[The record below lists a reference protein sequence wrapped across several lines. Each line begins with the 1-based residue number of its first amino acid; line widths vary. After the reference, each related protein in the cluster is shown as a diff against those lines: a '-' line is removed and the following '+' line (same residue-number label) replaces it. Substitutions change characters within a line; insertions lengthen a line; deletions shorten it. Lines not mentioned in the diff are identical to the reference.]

1 MSLSP
6 YVALYAQELNRRLCL
21 EIEISETRQD
31 LDRVISHVESLQNQ
45 NTLLQNQITELSNA
59 ESTESL
65 LLSLQQENEAL
76 RAQLSSVQSNSDV
89 SRAKVRESESLS
101 DCPKRSSDLETDNQR
116 LHRQV
121 SELNKTLKED
131 QKRIENLYLECGNL
145 SGKLNEAMELMEK
158 YKTGYMNM
166 KRRNDTLEKPRVV
179 IQQVDQLTKSSG
191 YYKCRQIHATFKQR
205 CDRQRSQA
213 VHRRPASAAEG

>member
-1 MSLSP
+1 MNLSP

-31 LDRVISHVESLQNQ
+31 LDRVISHVGSLQNQ
-45 NTLLQNQITELSNA
+45 NTFLQNQITELSNA

-76 RAQLSSVQSNSDV
+76 RAQLSSAQSNSDV
-89 SRAKVRESESLS
+89 SRAKTRESESLS
-101 DCPKRSSDLETDNQR
+101 DCPKRSNDLETENLR
-116 LHRQV
+116 LHRQIA
-121 SELNKTLKED
+121 ELTKTLKED
-131 QKRIENLYLECGNL
+131 QKRIENLHMECGSL

-166 KRRNDTLEKPRVV
+166 KRRNDTLDRSRMV

-191 YYKCRQIHATFKQR
+191 YYKCR
-205 CDRQRSQA
+205 RSLLFF
-213 VHRRPASAAEG
+213 